1 MILVIGWKK
10 RLRRD
15 AKFLFVGIVLVSI
28 VYHFSNVLESTG
40 ITPFLDIY
48 KYTIEILIPILWFFF
63 FYAVL
68 QNITREDLHRTEEKF
83 RILSEKSLLGVY
95 IIQDNVFKYV
105 NPMLAETLGYSV
117 DEMVNKKSP
126 FDLTVEEDYERAKE
140 NIRKRLSG
148 EVDSIRYEFKGK
160 KKNGDVIFLESYGS
174 RIDYKG
180 KPAIIGTLLNITEHK
195 KAEEAL
201 RESEERFRI
210 AAKCASDLIYEWDI
224 LTNHLE
230 WYGNIDEILGYE
242 PNEFPRTLEA
252 WENIIHPDD
261 HNRVMSAVEHHLK
274 TGEPYSELYQVR
286 RKDGK
291 YLYWTDKGI
300 ALRDEK
306 NNPYKWI
313 GVNTDITE
321 HLMDLDKLQQSEETY
336 RLLFESNPHPMWV
349 YDLETLRN
357 LTVNDTFIRQY
368 GYSREEFL
376 SMTLKDIHPLE
387 DVPALINKVAEVAK
401 EISFSGIWRHLKKD
415 GTIINAEIISHPL
428 TFMGRQA
435 RLVLAIDVTDRKRA
449 EEALRREHDI
459 VNRIMETSPAGITLV
474 NKEGKITFANA
485 EAENVLGLKKE
496 EIIQR
501 TYSDPNWRITDFN
514 GNPFPD
520 EKLPFRLVMTTGKPV
535 YDFRHAIEWSDGR
548 RILLSINAAPL
559 FDSSG
564 NIDGMVA
571 TVENITEKIKA
582 EEQRRKLEAQIQYSQ
597 KLESLGVLA
606 GGIAHDFNNLL
617 TGVLGNANLA
627 LMEILPDSPAQE
639 TIKQIEKS
647 AMRAAEL
654 CKQMLIYTGRTPFS
668 LQPLNLTELIDE
680 MVHLIEVSVPLHA
693 VVKYNLAK
701 QLRTIEGD
709 PTQIRQVIMNLV
721 TNASESI
728 GDQGGEITI
737 STGVME
743 CNRSYLRDT
752 YLDDNLPAGYY
763 VYLEVADTG
772 CGMDE
777 ETRAK
782 IFEPFFTTKFTG
794 RGLGLATVFGIVR
807 GHRGAIKVSS
817 EPGQGTIFRVL
828 FPSSAKLPT
837 DMDISIKDL
846 EKWQG
851 KGSILVIDDE
861 EVVRLLTKRI
871 LEKAGFKVLLACDGR
886 EGVEIFR
893 VSHKKIIAVIL
904 DMTMPYFG
912 GEEVFDE
919 MQRIKHDIPTILS
932 SGYSE
937 EETAE
942 RFKGR
947 GLAGFIQKP
956 YRPADLVAK
965 LCEVLGKSV

>member
-1 MILVIGWKK
+1 
-10 RLRRD
+10 
-15 AKFLFVGIVLVSI
+15 
-28 VYHFSNVLESTG
+28 
-40 ITPFLDIY
+40 
-48 KYTIEILIPILWFFF
+48 
-63 FYAVL
+63 
-68 QNITREDLHRTEEKF
+68 
-83 RILSEKSLLGVY
+83 
-95 IIQDNVFKYV
+95 
-105 NPMLAETLGYSV
+105 
-117 DEMVNKKSP
+117 
-126 FDLTVEEDYERAKE
+126 
-140 NIRKRLSG
+140 
-148 EVDSIRYEFKGK
+148 
-160 KKNGDVIFLESYGS
+160 
-174 RIDYKG
+174 
-180 KPAIIGTLLNITEHK
+180 
-195 KAEEAL
+195 
-201 RESEERFRI
+201 
-210 AAKCASDLIYEWDI
+210 
-224 LTNHLE
+224 
-230 WYGNIDEILGYE
+230 
-242 PNEFPRTLEA
+242 
-252 WENIIHPDD
+252 
-261 HNRVMSAVEHHLK
+261 
-274 TGEPYSELYQVR
+274 
-286 RKDGK
+286 
-291 YLYWTDKGI
+291 
-300 ALRDEK
+300 
-306 NNPYKWI
+306 
-313 GVNTDITE
+313 
-321 HLMDLDKLQQSEETY
+321 
-336 RLLFESNPHPMWV
+336 
-349 YDLETLRN
+349 
-357 LTVNDTFIRQY
+357 
-368 GYSREEFL
+368 
-376 SMTLKDIHPLE
+376 
-387 DVPALINKVAEVAK
+387 
-401 EISFSGIWRHLKKD
+401 
-415 GTIINAEIISHPL
+415 
-428 TFMGRQA
+428 MGRQA

-485 EAENVLGLKKE
+485 EAEKVLGLKKE

-501 TYSDPNWRITDFN
+501 TYNDPEWHITDYD
-514 GNPFPD
+514 GKPSPD
-520 EKLPFRLVMTTGKPV
+520 EQLPFSLVMTTGKPV
-535 YDFRHAIEWSDGR
+535 YDVRHTIEWSDGH
-548 RILLSINAAPL
+548 RIFLSINAAPL
-559 FDSSG
+559 FDSSS

-654 CKQMLIYTGRTPFS
+654 CKQMLVYSGRTPFS

-680 MVHLIEVSVPLHA
+680 IVHLIEVSIPLKA
-693 VVKYNLAK
+693 VVKYNLTK
-701 QLRTIEGD
+701 QLHTIEGD

-782 IFEPFFTTKFTG
+782 IFEPFFSTKFTG
-794 RGLGLATVFGIVR
+794 RGLGLPAVFGIVR
-807 GHRGAIKVSS
+807 GHQGAIKVSS

-828 FPSSAKLPT
+828 FPSSEKLTT

-893 VSHKKIIAVIL
+893 ASHKKIIAVIL

-912 GEEVFDE
+912 GEEAFDE

-937 EETAE
+937 EETTE

-965 LCEVLGKSV
+965 LFEILEKGNKL